1 MNNNDLFNALS
12 GLDPKFIDE
21 AAFELHGAAPKT
33 KEAMI
38 SKISEKSKISRIKK
52 VIFVSLPAVA
62 VIFLT
67 LAVTLPFLMR
77 MNTNESASM
86 ATSDTAQ
93 YEAAE
98 EAAADTAPAYEAEE
112 AAEAYEAEEAAG
124 TYEESVGN
132 AAAEPAAAAGEEAEY
147 GSADGMAADATA
159 GSGTGSSAESSAK
172 SAADSSEAI
181 SSAAKDDSVQ
191 KSASSLERASFKDG
205 ILTVEIRRTLPENA
219 EEMKYSITAA
229 EEGGSKKIL
238 AEGKLGDIIRGQDPL
253 TLDISTLKL
262 PEGTYSFNLGSES
275 IDFSVQSS
283 SR

>member
-98 EAAADTAPAYEAEE
+98 EAAADTATAYEAEE

-132 AAAEPAAAAGEEAEY
+132 AAAEPAAAAGEEAAEY
-147 GSADGMAADATA
+147 GSADGMAAEATA
-159 GSGTGSSAESSAK
+159 GSGTGSSAG

-205 ILTVEIRRTLPENA
+205 ILTVEIRGTLPENA

>member
-86 ATSDTAQ
+86 ATSDTAR

-147 GSADGMAADATA
+147 GSADGMAAEATA
-159 GSGTGSSAESSAK
+159 GSGTGSSAE

>member
-21 AAFELHGAAPKT
+21 AAFELHGAPPKT

-132 AAAEPAAAAGEEAEY
+132 AAAEPAAAAGEEAAEY
-147 GSADGMAADATA
+147 GSADGM
-159 GSGTGSSAESSAK
+159 
-172 SAADSSEAI
+172 AADSSEAI

-205 ILTVEIRRTLPENA
+205 ILTVEIRGTLPENA

-253 TLDISTLKL
+253 TLDISSLKL